1 MKKELFALGLLAL
14 LLLLSVLNTR
24 HIGRL
29 CGDLESLVER
39 SADAA
44 DAGGW
49 EESRRLLEEAMS
61 LWKKYDS
68 YVGIVLRHTDI
79 ETLTDD
85 LYELT
90 EHIYTRDSAAT
101 KAASRLVRE
110 HLESI
115 KKMESINWG
124 SIF

>member
-1 MKKELFALGLLAL
+1 MKKELFAIGLLAL
-14 LLLLSVLNTR
+14 ILALSVLNTR
-24 HIGRL
+24 RIGAL
-29 CGDLESLVER
+29 CGDLEGLVER
-39 SADAA
+39 SAGAA
-44 DAGGW
+44 ASDDW
-49 EESRRLLEEAMS
+49 EGSQSLLDEAVS
-61 LWKKYDS
+61 LWKKHES

-101 KAASRLVRE
+101 MAASLLVRE